1 VEFVLKHVIGFS
13 HFILVGNLAFTHT
26 HTHIT
31 IFQYKSLRLPPKKPL
46 KDKRRQKG
54 TTKNIIHSFDWG
66 RRSKE
71 KKRKGFEKFSNF
83 AFYVNA

>member
-1 VEFVLKHVIGFS
+1 VEYVLKHVIGFS

-26 HTHIT
+26 HTHYYFSIKEPKT
-31 IFQYKSLRLPPKKPL
+31 PPKKTL

-66 RRSKE
+66 RRSKD
-71 KKRKGFEKFSNF
+71 KKRKGLKSLSNF